1 MYGVETM
8 LKRAPRPT
16 SSGGQR
22 GVKITAITGTTADDS
37 VLNNWV
43 SGSDVIQT
51 TAVWITWISDT
62 DCFIAFYQQGG
73 NSQTLSPTNGLFL
86 PAGVYLDI
94 WHIPKADDRVLVIQK
109 TAGGNLYRWQ
119 SSL

>member
-1 MYGVETM
+1 MPFSVETT
-8 LKRAPRPT
+8 LKRAPRAP
-16 SSGGQR
+16 GYGQR
-22 GVKITAITGTTADDS
+22 SPRVTTITGTTADDV
-37 VLNNWV
+37 VLANWV
-43 SGSDVIQT
+43 SGSSVIQT

-62 DCFIAFYQQGG
+62 DCFIGFYPQSDGAG
-73 NSQTLSPTNGLFL
+73 VISATTGLFL

-94 WHIPKADDRVLVIQK
+94 WHIPKADDRVQVIQK